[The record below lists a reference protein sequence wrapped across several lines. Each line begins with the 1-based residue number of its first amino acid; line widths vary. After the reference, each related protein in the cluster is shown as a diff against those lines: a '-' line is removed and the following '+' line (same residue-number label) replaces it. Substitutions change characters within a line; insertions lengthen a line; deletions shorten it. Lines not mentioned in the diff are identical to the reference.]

1 MKTRLAGA
9 TEPSANRMKTRLA
22 CATGPTPD
30 ELIASIM
37 PNVARMP
44 NAGTFWGLGSGERGV
59 SASSDT
65 GPGLVKDKYH

>member
-44 NAGTFWGLGSGERGV
+44 NAGTF
-59 SASSDT
+59 
-65 GPGLVKDKYH
+65 